1 MKGSKEVFVNG
12 KLACLSLA
20 SIRQKRDYFR
30 NLAKHKKKKK
40 SGKGLMDTL
49 NKKDVLNRNE
59 GSDTER
65 SRGKT

>member
-1 MKGSKEVFVNG
+1 MKGSKEVFANG
-12 KLACLSLA
+12 KLVCLSLA
-20 SIRQKRDYFR
+20 RIRQKRDYFR
-30 NLAKHKKKKK
+30 KLAKHKKKK

-65 SRGKT
+65 SRGKI